1 MCHDWWMRRGC
12 GARKHF
18 DEELRYLLDE
28 RELSEPPAPVVE
40 YERDEEPSDP
50 ERLRVEAGS
59 RA

>member
-1 MCHDWWMRRGC
+1 MCHDSWMRREM
-12 GARKHF
+12 RREEPF

-40 YERDEEPSDP
+40 YERDEEPTDP
-50 ERLRVEAGS
+50 QRLRVGVGS

>member
-1 MCHDWWMRRGC
+1 MRREM
-12 GARKHF
+12 RREEHF
-18 DEELRYLLDE
+18 DEELRYLLNE